1 MTTQYWLVKQ
11 EPDSYAW
18 QDFVRDRRTTWDG
31 VRNYQ
36 ARNHL
41 KSMRRGDC
49 VFFYASGA
57 PKEIQGTARV
67 SREAFPDP
75 TDDTGDWVTVELEAD
90 EPLAQPVTLAAIK
103 AEPALENMALVRH
116 SRLSVMPLRRTEYDL
131 ILRMSKPKPERRTG
145 AARAKA

>member
-18 QDFVRDRRTTWDG
+18 QDFVRDGRTTWDG

-41 KSMRRGDC
+41 KGMRRGDC
-49 VFFYASGA
+49 VLFYASGG
-57 PKEIQGTARV
+57 PKEVQGTARV

-75 TDDTGDWVTVELEAD
+75 TDDTGEWVTVELEAD
-90 EPLAQPVTLAAIK
+90 QPLAQPVTLTAIK

-116 SRLSVMPLRRTEYDL
+116 SRLSVMPLRRTEFDL
-131 ILRMSKPKPERRTG
+131 ILRMSKPKPDRTSG
-145 AARAKA
+145 TRTKR

>member
-57 PKEIQGTARV
+57 LKEIQGTARV
-67 SREAFPDP
+67 SREAFADP
-75 TDDTGDWVTVELEAD
+75 TDETGDWVTVELEAD
-90 EPLAQPVTLAAIK
+90 EPLVQPVTLAAIK

-131 ILRMSKPKPERRTG
+131 ILRMSKPKPDRRPS
-145 AARAKA
+145 AARAKS

>member
-1 MTTQYWLVKQ
+1 
-11 EPDSYAW
+11 
-18 QDFVRDRRTTWDG
+18 
-31 VRNYQ
+31 
-36 ARNHL
+36 
-41 KSMRRGDC
+41 
-49 VFFYASGA
+49 ASGA

-131 ILRMSKPKPERRTG
+131 ILRMRTPRADRGGG
-145 AARAKA
+145 AARAKP